1 MVIFLDIKE
10 ILTDSLKYPLS
21 DWKKILILGI
31 IIFISSA
38 AYNVESFGVKNAAVL
53 FIITGFILGFLVNGY
68 LFRILKS
75 SLDDLPGLPK
85 FDNWIEMFKEGI
97 RVFFVGVV
105 YFLPII
111 LFLLY
116 LMVLFPENL
125 IFSGL
130 ELNSLV
136 INTLHSQ
143 IDVFILN
150 SVFALGLFLP
160 TMSEI
165 SYVIVILEI
174 IYPIIVTPL
183 FLMALTNMANY
194 DDGLISAFRFREILD
209 EIKCIGW
216 MNLITWYVVVGI
228 IYFILFFTVPALIYT
243 FSFQFNMELVNNIV
257 GMFFSLVLY
266 PYLYIFFARAVA
278 LIYISE

>member
-1 MVIFLDIKE
+1 MAIKE
-10 ILTDSLKYPLS
+10 IVTDSLKYPLS

-31 IIFISSA
+31 IIFVISTARSSA
-38 AYNVESFGVKNAAVL
+38 YLGVTNVVAMGILLILA
-53 FIITGFILGFLVNGY
+53 FIIGFLVDGY

-75 SLDDLPGLPK
+75 SLDDLTELPK
-85 FDNWIEMFKEGI
+85 FDNWIEMFQEGV
-97 RVFFVGVV
+97 RVFLVGVV

-111 LFLLY
+111 LFLMY
-116 LMVLFPENL
+116 LMVVFPENL

-150 SVFALGLFLP
+150 SVFVLGLFLP

>member
-1 MVIFLDIKE
+1 MAIKE
-10 ILTDSLKYPLS
+10 IVTDSLKYPLS

-31 IIFISSA
+31 IIFAIRTARSSD
-38 AYNVESFGVKNAAVL
+38 YLDVTNVVAIGILLIFA
-53 FIITGFILGFLVNGY
+53 FIIGFLVNGY

-75 SLDDLPGLPK
+75 SLDDLTELPK
-85 FDNWIEMFKEGI
+85 FDNWIEMFHDGV
-97 RVFFVGVV
+97 RVFLVGVV

-116 LMVLFPENL
+116 LMIVFPENL

-150 SVFALGLFLP
+150 SVLTLGLFLP
-160 TMSEI
+160 TIEF
-165 SYVIVILEI
+165 SYVQLILEI
-174 IYPIIVTPL
+174 IYPLIVTPL

-243 FSFQFNMELVNNIV
+243 FSFQFNMELVNSIV
-257 GMFFSLVLY
+257 GMFFSLIVY

>member
-1 MVIFLDIKE
+1 LHIKQLL
-10 ILTDSLKYPLS
+10 IDSLKYPLS

-31 IIFISSA
+31 IIFAISVARS
-38 AYNVESFGVKNAAVL
+38 YDYLGVTNVVTIGILLVL
-53 FIITGFILGFLVNGY
+53 AFIIGFLVNGY

-75 SLDDLPGLPK
+75 SLDDLPALPK
-85 FDNWIEMFKEGI
+85 FDNWIEMFQDGV
-97 RVFFVGVV
+97 RVFLVGVV

-116 LMVLFPENL
+116 LMIVFPENL
-125 IFSGL
+125 MFSGL

-136 INTLHSQ
+136 IDILQSQ

-150 SVFALGLFLP
+150 SVLNLGLFLP

-165 SYVIVILEI
+165 SYIIVILEI
-174 IYPIIVTPL
+174 YPLIVTPL
-183 FLMALTNMANY
+183 FLMALANMANY

-209 EIKCIGW
+209 EIKCIGRV
-216 MNLITWYVVVGI
+216 NLIKWYLILVI
-228 IYFILFFTVPALIYT
+228 IYFIIPVPLTFLFLFNIELLYYVVSVL
-243 FSFQFNMELVNNIV
+243 FSVVIF
-257 GMFFSLVLY
+257 
-266 PYLYIFFARAVA
+266 PYFYIFFARAVA